1 MVIVICV
8 KIIQNIVQEMQSLLS
23 YELANVNLQQSS
35 ILREP
40 QAQFS
45 SNLQQITPQSEN

>member
-23 YELANVNLQQSS
+23 YELASVNLQQSS
-35 ILREP
+35 KLRGP
-40 QAQFS
+40 QAQFL
-45 SNLQQITPQSEN
+45 SNQQQITP